1 MNFSKSYK
9 VSFAIAVFMHLSI
22 LIFSQI
28 NKSSPRPVLVRESVN
43 TSSKKIAIDVNEKE
57 AKAIQAVTVDSKE
70 VMQEINRL
78 KDIKARQR
86 QAEQNRQLI
95 LKRQAEETRRKLLA
109 EQKRIA
115 DMKREALKLEQLK
128 QQKILEEKKRLKEIA
143 DKKLAEEKRLAELKK
158 NQENLRKQ
166 QELEAKKLV
175 DIQNKHAEEIAKI
188 ERARQEKIKAELA
201 KKEQEEARIKSEY
214 EQAERTRIA
223 GEVDKYKALILNA
236 ISNKWILPDNAN
248 SQMSSQFQIHLAP
261 NGAVLDVNLTRS
273 SGDPVLDRSA
283 KDAIYKASPLPVPS
297 DPKTFNLF
305 RDISLTVRPGNAR
318 G

>member
-1 MNFSKSYK
+1 MNFSRSYK
-9 VSFAIAVFMHLSI
+9 VSFTIAIILHLSI
-22 LIFSQI
+22 LIFSMT
-28 NKSSPRPVLVRESVN
+28 NKSSPRPVLVSENKN
-43 TSSKKIAIDVNEKE
+43 TSSQKSAIDINEKE
-57 AKAIQAVTVDSKE
+57 AKAIQAVTVDNKE
-70 VMQEINRL
+70 VMKEINRL
-78 KDIKARQR
+78 KEVKARQR
-86 QAEQNRQLI
+86 QAELNRQFI

-115 DMKREALKLEQLK
+115 DMKREAVRLEQLK

-143 DKKLAEEKRLAELKK
+143 DKKLAEEKRLAELRK
-158 NQENLRKQ
+158 NQENMRKQ
-166 QELEAKKLV
+166 QALEAKKLV
-175 DIQNKHAEEIAKI
+175 DIQNKHAEELAKV
-188 ERARQEKIKAELA
+188 EHARQERIKAELA
-201 KKEQEEARIKSEY
+201 KKAQEEARIKSEF

-236 ISNKWILPDNAN
+236 ISNKWILPENAN